1 LQARVFGERWLAL
14 DLPRHLTHLPARVV
28 IARLRELGLRVE
40 RESHWRGGQVVF
52 GWLHGLVG
60 LLGLNLY
67 DALRRPAARSE
78 PQGAGR
84 RQAALA
90 AGVLLAPLALL
101 AAALEVALRR
111 GGTLY
116 VEARRVG

>member
-1 LQARVFGERWLAL
+1 
-14 DLPRHLTHLPARVV
+14 
-28 IARLRELGLRVE
+28 
-40 RESHWRGGQVVF
+40 
-52 GWLHGLVG
+52 
-60 LLGLNLY
+60 LNLY